1 MVEHGKDFQGYSD
14 RFDPKSY
21 LEYYCGTLDKK
32 QGILKFIHDTFKR
45 INENQELC
53 RNMLDYGA
61 GCSFHVVI
69 GAAGVVSEICMAEYT
84 EKNRAVLNDWLK
96 GEPDAFDWSP
106 FLKQVVEDFEG
117 NRKEDAIEDRERRLK
132 AITKA
137 VVSCDLRSE
146 KIIQNGYEGPYDIVT
161 CVGVVE
167 TCARNEEEF
176 DVFVHKLSFLVREGG
191 KIILGCWKHPP
202 GVDGYK
208 VGNEFFN
215 DLPVEEDFVVAC
227 LKKAGFSR
235 IETTA
240 VYSNELKYPVEVH
253 FSEIEKFACIFYV
266 GSKAVITH

>member
-1 MVEHGKDFQGYSD
+1 MAERDNIKGYVD
-14 RFDPKSY
+14 RFNPKTF
-21 LEYYCGTLDKK
+21 LLQYYSVVG
-32 QGILKFIHDTFKR
+32 QGLLRFYHETFKR
-45 INENQELC
+45 IKENNELH
-53 RNMLDYGA
+53 RSMLDYGA
-61 GCSFHVVI
+61 GCSFNIVI

-84 EKNRAVLNDWLK
+84 EKNRAALNDWLK

-106 FLKQVVEDFEG
+106 FFKQVVEDFEG
-117 NRKEDAIEDRERRLK
+117 NRKEDAIEDRKRRLK

-227 LKKAGFSR
+227 LKKAGFSC

-240 VYSNELKYPVEVH
+240 VYPSELKYPVKV
-253 FSEIEKFACIFYV
+253 EKKGCIFYV